1 MIKRLVT
8 LLFILSTHVLCA
20 LSSELPTMVCVLTNH
35 PTGTCFRSVGTLTEG
50 RVLRAQS
57 PELIFVFLN
66 KRTDKAELPEAEVK
80 KLMDGHLAN
89 MARLVKEGKLISAGP
104 FDAGGGIFIFK
115 SNSIEQVKEWLQ
127 TDPGIQA
134 NRWRVEVLP
143 YFPRVGSACVV
154 GEKYEMVTYQFIRY
168 IPNIAKFNIQD
179 APQIFK
185 RHDDYLKGIIK
196 TGNAVAEGTFGDTEG
211 GILVIKGELD
221 HAMIELDPA
230 VREGL
235 LELEFEKLWI
245 AKGAFC
251 EN

>member
-1 MIKRLVT
+1 MIKGLATLV
-8 LLFILSTHVLCA
+8 FILSTHALCA
-20 LSSELPTMVCVLTNH
+20 LSPELPTMVCVLTNH
-35 PTGTCFRSVGTLTEG
+35 PTGTCFRSVRTLTQG
-50 RVLRAQS
+50 RVLRAEN

-66 KRTDKAELPEAEVK
+66 KRTDKAELSEAEVK
-80 KLMDGHLAN
+80 ELMDGHLAN
-89 MARLVKEGKLISAGP
+89 IQRLVKEGKLISAGP
-104 FDAGGGIFIFK
+104 FDAGGGIFIFRSK
-115 SNSIEQVKEWLQ
+115 SMEEVKEWLQ

-143 YFPRVGSACVV
+143 YFPRVGSACAV

-196 TGNAVAEGTFGDTEG
+196 TGNAIAEGTFGDTEG

-221 HAMIELDPA
+221 HAVIELDPA

-235 LELEFEKLWI
+235 LELEFQKLWI
-245 AKGAFC
+245 AKGGFC
-251 EN
+251 EK

>member
-1 MIKRLVT
+1 MIKHLAT
-8 LLFILSTHVLCA
+8 LAFIICSHA
-20 LSSELPTMVCVLTNH
+20 LW
-35 PTGTCFRSVGTLTEG
+35 
-50 RVLRAQS
+50 AQS

-66 KRTDKAELPEAEVK
+66 KRMDKAELPEVEVK
-80 KLMDGHLAN
+80 KIMDGHLAN
-89 MARLVKEGKLISAGP
+89 IERLAKEGKLISAGP

-115 SNSIEQVKEWLQ
+115 STSAEQVKEWLQ

-143 YFPRVGSACVV
+143 YFPRVGSACAV

-185 RHDDYLKGIIK
+185 KHEDYLKGVIK
-196 TGNAVAEGTFGDTEG
+196 TGNAVAEGTFGDMEG

-221 HAMIELDPA
+221 HAVIELDPA

-235 LELEFEKLWI
+235 LELEFQKLWI
-245 AKGAFC
+245 AKGGFC
-251 EN
+251 EK